1 MKNRQS
7 ILLIAVTGLFLSFC
21 LGFLAGRAT
30 QRSTVS
36 LSSDS
41 RITLAEAS
49 HSANETHAPAPSL
62 PVISEPAETASAPQN
77 TAETTAASAETEAP
91 HKSKLININTATASE
106 LDSLPGIGEVLAQ
119 RIVDYREANG
129 PFTSVSQ
136 VTLVEGIGS
145 KRLAEILD
153 LITVE

>member
-7 ILLIAVTGLFLSFC
+7 ILLVAVTGLFLSFC

-30 QRSTVS
+30 KHATVS
-36 LSSDS
+36 VSSDS
-41 RITLAEAS
+41 RITLAEVTEPTP
-49 HSANETHAPAPSL
+49 ETQDAVRPL
-62 PVISEPAETASAPQN
+62 PVVTEPVHTEGATQ
-77 TAETTAASAETEAP
+77 AASAVSTETGA
-91 HKSKLININTATASE
+91 SRNSSLMNINTATLAE

-119 RIVDYREANG
+119 RIIDYREANG

-136 VTLVEGIGS
+136 LTLVEGIGS

-153 LITVE
+153 LITAE